1 MIRIFGA
8 RAGLALLAGLLLAAC
23 QTVPVA
29 PSRGLTAV
37 QVETLKAQGF
47 VQGPSGWEFGFAD
60 KLLFPT
66 DQSRLAD
73 SQRQS
78 IERITRALLSVA
90 IDRARV
96 EGHTDNTGTR
106 AYNQAL
112 SLERA
117 RAVANAME
125 RAGMPAAGL
134 AVEGVADRYPVAPNT
149 TPSGRQE
156 NRRVVII
163 ISSE

>member
-1 MIRIFGA
+1 
-8 RAGLALLAGLLLAAC
+8 
-23 QTVPVA
+23 
-29 PSRGLTAV
+29 
-37 QVETLKAQGF
+37 